1 MATKETYTKVFLK
14 QLDQPVNDLSVRS
27 ALAEWWRNPRS
38 KEKGGMRLTEEG
50 YRMMTEDLD
59 VSFYEVPYAPDMNF
73 TTQIIIWLDNFI
85 DCPYYLDKRS
95 MFVSD
100 DKKALELHM
109 FSGDIKKYGIS
120 KALARQNAEND

>member
-1 MATKETYTKVFLK
+1 MTSKETYTKVFLK
-14 QLDQPVNDLSVRS
+14 QLDQPVNNLSVRS

-38 KEKGGMRLTEEG
+38 KAKGGMRLTEEG

-59 VSFYEVPYAPDMNF
+59 ISFYEVPYAPDMNF

-120 KALARQNAEND
+120 KALARQDAKND

>member
-1 MATKETYTKVFLK
+1 MTSKETYTKVFLK

-120 KALARQNAEND
+120 KALARQDAKNR

>member
-1 MATKETYTKVFLK
+1 MTSKETYTKVFLK

-38 KEKGGMRLTEEG
+38 KQKGGMRLTEEG

-120 KALARQNAEND
+120 KALARQDAKND